1 MTRRTEALKAR
12 RSDAGA
18 APAAPQDDID
28 LEQDLELDKD
38 ELDDPLDE
46 PESSSDEW
54 QGTDDVAVKPKKR
67 RVSAMSA

>member
-1 MTRRTEALKAR
+1 MTRRTETLKAR
-12 RSDAGA
+12 RGDAGT

-54 QGTDDVAVKPKKR
+54 QGTDNVAVKPKKR